1 MTKRMRLSVSN
12 RQKWG
17 SAGTLLVHADL
28 QLKCL
33 LLHVD
38 RCVEPD
44 LSHCWG
50 WGIGWRCALC
60 CMYAQWCI
68 ELETTYRGLSGW
80 GVKRK
85 EGKQTDMAGEVE
97 KARCWKLGKNK
108 RYGSNGCSLSSQT
121 VWTTWNWELLSL
133 PLTSNI
139 SVCAKY
145 HLWGNSIIF
154 IKIVWFAYH
163 ICILLLICTPILLS
177 FSSCI

>member
-12 RQKWG
+12 RQKQG
-17 SAGTLLVHADL
+17 STGTLLVHADL

-33 LLHVD
+33 LLHVN
-38 RCVEPD
+38 RCVEPE

-85 EGKQTDMAGEVE
+85 EGKQ
-97 KARCWKLGKNK
+97 N
-108 RYGSNGCSLSSQT
+108 RYGRRSRKSKMLKVREEQKMWKQWLQFVFSDHMNHL
-121 VWTTWNWELLSL
+121 ELGITFPALNLKHLCLCKVSFMGQFH
-133 PLTSNI
+133 NFYKD
-139 SVCAKY
+139 SV
-145 HLWGNSIIF
+145 
-154 IKIVWFAYH
+154 
-163 ICILLLICTPILLS
+163 ICISHLHYISYLHTNPT
-177 FSSCI
+177 